1 MREIELTEE
10 QVARLLVGKS
20 VRISIG
26 EPWDFESPDGQN
38 ALKGRITAV
47 GQDDPDD
54 HASQWVKIEVTP
66 FVAEGERS
74 VDHVKA
80 RGRYELPAGII
91 EQIAFGDTAIV
102 HLDYGDQVG
111 GENLPEGTG
120 PFLIGGMRILQRRE
134 AERGR

>member
-1 MREIELTEE
+1 M
-10 QVARLLVGKS
+10 
-20 VRISIG
+20 
-26 EPWDFESPDGQN
+26 
-38 ALKGRITAV
+38 
-47 GQDDPDD
+47 
-54 HASQWVKIEVTP
+54 TP
-66 FVAEGERS
+66 FAAEGGKKVGRL
-74 VDHVKA
+74 KA

-91 EQIAFGDTAIV
+91 EQIAFGETAIV